1 MKTIAESEAESAM
14 HQMLSNF
21 GYGITP
27 RTVAAFLRVLAEYT
41 ADAKPESDEE

>member
-1 MKTIAESEAESAM
+1 M

-27 RTVAAFLRVLAEYT
+27 RTVAVFQRVLAEYAAT
-41 ADAKPESDEE
+41 ARPDEEPAEGRETDLT